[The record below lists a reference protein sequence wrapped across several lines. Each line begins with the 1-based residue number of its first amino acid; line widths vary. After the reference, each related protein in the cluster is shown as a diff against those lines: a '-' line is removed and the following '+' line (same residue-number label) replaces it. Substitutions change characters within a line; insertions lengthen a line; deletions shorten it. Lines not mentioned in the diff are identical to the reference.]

1 MGGKWYKTPTIY
13 VEPQATNKRVQNSP
27 PAAVQ
32 LAQRVSPTA
41 RKQRR
46 AIEQI
51 TQPRSS
57 KGEDGVAIAGRLIS
71 RPQALLLLASAG
83 VASAV
88 CC

>member
-1 MGGKWYKTPTIY
+1 MSLAEFLIVHGLPRY
-13 VEPQATNKRVQNSP
+13 KRVESEAPIQRVASH
-27 PAAVQ
+27 
-32 LAQRVSPTA
+32 RVSPTP
-41 RKQRR
+41 REQRR